1 MGGYDIRVKVSDG
14 VPYVIKKTIGET
26 YASWAHNEKSL
37 IPRTLGLSE
46 RPIAVSQTQW
56 NKIKADRKV
65 TLRLN

>member
-1 MGGYDIRVKVSDG
+1 MGGYDIRVKVKDG

-26 YASWAHNEKSL
+26 YASWAHSEKSL

-56 NKIKADRKV
+56 DKIKADRKV
-65 TLRLN
+65 TLRLT